1 MKCAFGTFFPG
12 ERLIVHENNGKQV
25 EVEVGMS
32 EKRLIFIGN
41 REILSNSAGSWWVLV
56 GPGGS
61 LLGPGGSL
69 VGPGG
74 YCWVLLGPWWVLGG
88 YCWVLLLVHTVLRG

>member
-1 MKCAFGTFFPG
+1 MCFWNLFPG

-41 REILSNSAGSWWVLV
+41 REILSNSAGS
-56 GPGGS
+56 
-61 LLGPGGSL
+61 
-69 VGPGG
+69 
-74 YCWVLLGPWWVLGG
+74 CWVLLGPCWVLVGPCWVLVGTAG
-88 YCWVLLLVHTVLRG
+88 YCWVLGGSLVGTAGYCF

>member
-1 MKCAFGTFFPG
+1 MCFWDLFPC

-41 REILSNSAGSWWVLV
+41 REILSNSAGS
-56 GPGGS
+56 
-61 LLGPGGSL
+61 
-69 VGPGG
+69 
-74 YCWVLLGPWWVLGG
+74 CWVLLGPCWVLVGPCWVLVGTAGYCWVLGG
-88 YCWVLLLVHTVLRG
+88 FCWVLLLVHI

>member
-1 MKCAFGTFFPG
+1 MSDPLFSNLAPQFNMASIMRNSSIEICFWNLFPG

-41 REILSNSAGSWWVLV
+41 REILSNSVGS
-56 GPGGS
+56 
-61 LLGPGGSL
+61 
-69 VGPGG
+69 
-74 YCWVLLGPWWVLGG
+74 CWVLGWVLAG
-88 YCWVLLLVHTVLRG
+88 YCF

>member
-1 MKCAFGTFFPG
+1 MCFWNLFPG

-41 REILSNSAGSWWVLV
+41 REILSNSAGSCWVLV
-56 GPGGS
+56 GPCWV
-61 LLGPGGSL
+61 LVGPCWVLVGTAGYCWVLGGSL
-69 VGPGG
+69 VGTAG
-74 YCWVLLGPWWVLGG
+74 YCF
-88 YCWVLLLVHTVLRG
+88 

>member
-1 MKCAFGTFFPG
+1 MCFWNLFPG

-41 REILSNSAGSWWVLV
+41 REILTYNAGSW
-56 GPGGS
+56 
-61 LLGPGGSL
+61 
-69 VGPGG
+69 
-74 YCWVLLGPWWVLGG
+74 
-88 YCWVLLLVHTVLRG
+88 